1 MRSGVDFSSSSF
13 PILINVLGLVLL
25 YRFYSTLKDP
35 PMALSLLEWEFS
47 ILFFKAEELLS
58 RITMLDS
65 GRDKLF

>member
-1 MRSGVDFSSSSF
+1 
-13 PILINVLGLVLL
+13 
-25 YRFYSTLKDP
+25 
-35 PMALSLLEWEFS
+35 MALSLLEWEFS